1 MLFSR
6 LTHDVP
12 KSVLNA
18 LSSIA
23 DVIHNSLVLVS
34 GFAAPRVEKD
44 GDPKTFFA
52 QKFPKSLIDEFFF
65 LDSSVE
71 SERLLYQRSMV
82 LLEQL
87 RDSRGPSS
95 VSRRFDQ
102 ERGNNNT
109 LHQVPIIF
117 AAHGLGGFIAKQ
129 VRTSDRATRQMGWE
143 HLYVRLLSASRLLP
157 DHPLKLVHRLV
168 EELEGV
174 NASFRTISY
183 SFNVV
188 NFYESSQHPVVRHW
202 LDNYEDQVKLI

>member
-1 MLFSR
+1 MLSSR

-12 KSVLNA
+12 KSVLDA

-34 GFAAPRVEKD
+34 GFAAPRVEND

-52 QKFPKSLIDEFFF
+52 QKFPKILIDEFFF
-65 LDSSVE
+65 LDSAVE

-87 RDSRGPSS
+87 RDSRGSS
-95 VSRRFDQ
+95 S
-102 ERGNNNT
+102 
-109 LHQVPIIF
+109 LPIIF

-129 VRTSDRATRQMGWE
+129 LCILRQFRATRQIGWE
-143 HLYVRLLSASRLLP
+143 HLYVRLLSASRSLP
-157 DHPLKLVHRLV
+157 DHPLKLVQRLV

-174 NASFRTISY
+174 NASFRTFSY

-188 NFYESSQHPVVRHW
+188 NFYETSQHPVRSS
-202 LDNYEDQVKLI
+202 